1 MRLNPERVGNFPCE
15 TPAITAEKWRGDCQG
30 LQWGGQSG
38 RMTEGSGNLVR
49 SSWAAIAGEQYKGC
63 GGH

>member
-1 MRLNPERVGNFPCE
+1 MNPERVGNFPCE
-15 TPAITAEKWRGDCQG
+15 KPAIIAEKWRGDCQG
-30 LQWGGQSG
+30 LRWAGQSG

-49 SSWAAIAGEQYKGC
+49 TSWAAITGVQDEGR